1 MCVIVVDMDPQYQ
14 GRSCIVGGVPAREK
28 YGKSPLGKY
37 RIRKESVFIRKDV
50 IIPVV
55 LGEVRD
61 LSIHCIKM
69 TCIYF

>member
-1 MCVIVVDMDPQYQ
+1 VLWAWVHSI
-14 GRSCIVGGVPAREK
+14 RTGVTAWEESMRKK
-28 YGKSPLGKY
+28 YGKSLLGKY
-37 RIRKESVFIRKDV
+37 RIRKESNCIRKDL

-61 LSIHCIKM
+61 LSIHYIRM